1 MDIRFLVTSICT
13 AVLFLAGYFV
23 REYQNRGSSMASY
36 QRQISQY
43 INKSEESA
51 LEFLND
57 SVLISTLT
65 APSRSAGTKDIDQ
78 SLLQKLMYQPY
89 SFCLYKND
97 HLVFWSNQSQ
107 VPQKP
112 VLSEPGRKK
121 AVKLSNG
128 TFYAESYSVPGS
140 GNQWICN
147 VLIPIKLEYF
157 PVNIHFKNQFPASD
171 KIPETVRISMQPTS
185 FPVVNDK
192 EEPMFYLQGFGA
204 QKVVFPLYSFLLF
217 LMAFMSLA
225 LTVHH
230 VARITSKRWSVIAGI
245 AVLIA
250 GIVIFRLL
258 ISASGLINQFN
269 NIVF

>member
-13 AVLFLAGYFV
+13 AILFLAGYFV

-43 INKSEESA
+43 IKKSEASA

-57 SVLISTLT
+57 SVLINTLT
-65 APSRSAGTKDIDQ
+65 APSRSAATKDIDQ
-78 SLLQKLMYQPY
+78 PVLQKLMDQPY
-89 SFCLYKND
+89 SFCLYKNG

-112 VLSEPGRKK
+112 VLNEAGKKK

-128 TFYAESYSVPGS
+128 TFYAESYSIPGKS

-157 PVNIHFKNQFPASD
+157 PANIHFKINFLPPLKSRKQFAFHCSQQVFRYLMKRKSLYFIFKD
-171 KIPETVRISMQPTS
+171 LVGRKLC
-185 FPVVNDK
+185 FPFIH
-192 EEPMFYLQGFGA
+192 FYCF
-204 QKVVFPLYSFLLF
+204 
-217 LMAFMSLA
+217 
-225 LTVHH
+225 
-230 VARITSKRWSVIAGI
+230 
-245 AVLIA
+245 
-250 GIVIFRLL
+250 
-258 ISASGLINQFN
+258 
-269 NIVF
+269 